1 MLRAKSREKLARLQG
16 NSRDA
21 NGSDAGTHKVA
32 VPPAGCDADVAQGPS
47 GRVWKTACRSRRRST
62 ADIDLLPVGELGL
75 HRLGQDGGGVAA
87 SLAALIDAALICDGG
102 AGDVAIPA
110 GDGA

>member
-1 MLRAKSREKLARLQG
+1 ML
-16 NSRDA
+16 
-21 NGSDAGTHKVA
+21 
-32 VPPAGCDADVAQGPS
+32 
-47 GRVWKTACRSRRRST
+47 

-110 GDGA
+110 GDGAATVEIGKHLRAVREIRDRIPRGRGTT